1 MSKDNTLSYSLEALR
16 VKARFFGKKAMVY
29 VEGPEDIN
37 FWDPYFNREVFEIE
51 CVNGC
56 HNLDKYIQQ
65 LEDGERSYIVACDSD
80 YNKFKGVKYTSPMIV
95 ETYGHSIENMMYCP
109 HNVKE
114 LVRKLSTSKV
124 DTLDAINEWYTTFV
138 NLAHPLLVREITN
151 QLYNPKDDKPAV
163 FGNGSAR
170 FCKQKKCYE
179 LDDDKIKTF
188 CEENKAYFPAEE
200 LDKVESALAQES
212 REERHLIKGH
222 FYTDAIRALIS
233 FLSKTSSPSQKT
245 VKLANTNLYTM
256 LVHCG
261 HCQSEQCQEKSF
273 LHTEVDAAISN
284 LQFV

>member
-1 MSKDNTLSYSLEALR
+1 MSKSETISYSIEALR

-37 FWDPYFNREVFEIE
+37 FWDPYFDREVFEIE

-56 HNLDKYIQQ
+56 HNLDKYIQR
-65 LEDGERSYIVACDSD
+65 LEDGEKSYIVACDSD
-80 YNKFKGVKYTSPMIV
+80 YNKYKGVKYSSPMVV

-114 LVRKLSTSKV
+114 LVRKLSTSKA
-124 DTLDAINEWYTTFV
+124 DTLDAINDWYTTFV
-138 NLAHPLLVREITN
+138 NSAHPLLVREITN
-151 QLYNPKDDKPAV
+151 LLYNPKDDKPAV

-179 LDDDKIKTF
+179 LDDDKIKNF
-188 CEENKAYFPAEE
+188 CEKNKAYYPSEE
-200 LDKVESALAQES
+200 LDKVEAALS
-212 REERHLIKGH
+212 KDKREERHLIKGH
-222 FYTDAIRALIS
+222 FYTDAIRVLIS
-233 FLSKTSSPSQKT
+233 VLSMHNSPSQK
-245 VKLANTNLYTM
+245 KIKIADTNLYSM

-261 HCQSEQCQEKSF
+261 HCQSEECKEKAY
-273 LHTEVDAAISN
+273 LHSEVNTAISN